1 MRLTDYKLVTKEVPV
16 GGSPV
21 FDDFGSPYRR
31 TSESPGGFRRVPA
44 PTAVVSRS
52 PGGFRRVPTAA
63 VSRSPL
69 PRTPRRTSP
78 AQRKLEYGRT
88 TPRTGRSL
96 RERESGWAI

>member
-1 MRLTDYKLVTKEVPV
+1 MRLTDYELVTKEIPV

-21 FDDFGSPYRR
+21 FDDLSPHRSPYRR
-31 TSESPGGFRRVPA
+31 TGATGGFRRVPK
-44 PTAVVSRS
+44 AV
-52 PGGFRRVPTAA
+52 

-78 AQRKLEYGRT
+78 AQRRLEYGRAS
-88 TPRTGRSL
+88 PGSGRSL